1 MSDLMQIPCNTL
13 KPGYEKYRDEYIAA
27 ATRVLDSG
35 WYILGNE
42 LKAFEREFASW
53 LGADY
58 CVGLNSGLDALIL
71 AFQAL
76 GISQGDEVIVPAN
89 TYIASVIGITKNNA
103 TPVFIEPDKYHNID
117 ADSIES
123 AITEKTKAILVVH
136 LYGQPCRMDKIM
148 EIANRHGIPVVEDC
162 AQSHGATFNGKI
174 TGTFGKISCF
184 SFFPTKNLGAFGDAG
199 AIATTD
205 KELADKIQIYRN
217 YGSEKKYYNKVQG
230 VNSRLDEIQAA
241 LLRVKLT
248 HLEELTREREKIADY
263 YLKNITNALIKL
275 PKILYNTRPVWH
287 QFVIQ
292 TEKRDELIKHLADKG
307 IGTQIHYPVPPHL
320 AEAYSSLG
328 FNHGSFPIT
337 EKEADTILSLPM
349 YNGITELEQD
359 YIVDRLNIFKI

>member
-1 MSDLMQIPCNTL
+1 MQIPSNTL
-13 KPGYEKYRDEYIAA
+13 KPGYEKYREEYIAA
-27 ATRVLDSG
+27 TTRVLDSG

-42 LKAFEREFASW
+42 LEAFEREFASW
-53 LGADY
+53 LDTDY

-103 TPVFIEPDKYHNID
+103 TPVFIEPDEYHNID
-117 ADSIES
+117 ADNIES

-199 AIATTD
+199 AIATND
-205 KELADKIQIYRN
+205 KELADKIKIYRN

-230 VNSRLDEIQAA
+230 VNSRLDEMQAA

-248 HLEELTREREKIADY
+248 HLQELTQERERIADY
-263 YLKNITNALIKL
+263 YLKNITNPLIKL
-275 PKILYNTRPVWH
+275 PKVLYNTRPVWH

-292 TEKRDELIKHLADKG
+292 TEKRNELIKHLADKG